1 RPQERLQRR
10 TYSDEVLL
18 ADQQQGPV
26 WRQRV
31 LHELSGLGSRESP
44 ADNDQL
50 LVHAAPAPIRLACPS
65 GSRVMR
71 PLCQPSSA
79 CGSSVAPEISCQRP
93 SVSESSKAAG

>member
-10 TYSDEVLL
+10 TYSDEGLL
-18 ADQQQGPV
+18 TDQHQGPV

-31 LHELSGLGSRESP
+31 LQELGGLGSREP
-44 ADNDQL
+44 AADNDQI

-71 PLCQPSSA
+71 PLRQPSSA
-79 CGSSVAPEISCQRP
+79 CGSSVAPEISCQWA